1 MPTWRSSGV
10 AVVGYGDEP
19 GAVEAA
25 VERLA
30 SAIWAS
36 RHDFVPELVPADE
49 AVRAALAGPEGPVV
63 LVDVADNVGGGA
75 PGDGTVLLAG
85 AAGGGRAGRGRGA
98 VGAARRGALPG
109 AGGRR
114 ALRGPSAERPAGPR
128 SSGRDRVAP
137 ARSSIA
143 GGAAT

>member
-1 MPTWRSSGV
+1 MAQLGV

-36 RHDFVPELVPADE
+36 RHDFVPELVPADQ

-75 PGDGTVLLAG
+75 PGDGTVLLQALLAAG
-85 AAGGGRAGRGRGA
+85 ARDAVVVLWAPRAAARCLELGVGARFAGRSAIRRSRSRAGSGS
-98 VGAARRGALPG
+98 P
-109 AGGRR
+109 
-114 ALRGPSAERPAGPR
+114 PM
-128 SSGRDRVAP
+128 SST
-137 ARSSIA
+137 A